1 MLSEN
6 LTCSRKTNIMMGDD
20 GRPYVTD
27 IGLKYRLSKVLNHG
41 AWKIPSG
48 WMFKAPEELVFE
60 YDPVSFLPT
69 RAMDVYAF
77 ARTVYVVSATNPYGP
92 VCLPLLAIIDRF

>member
-1 MLSEN
+1 MATSFQYVSVDLMLSES
-6 LTCSRKTNIMMGDD
+6 LTCLRKTNIMMGDD

-48 WMFKAPEELVFE
+48 WMFKAPEELLFE

-77 ARTVYVVSATNPYGP
+77 ASTVYVVSAIN
-92 VCLPLLAIIDRF
+92 